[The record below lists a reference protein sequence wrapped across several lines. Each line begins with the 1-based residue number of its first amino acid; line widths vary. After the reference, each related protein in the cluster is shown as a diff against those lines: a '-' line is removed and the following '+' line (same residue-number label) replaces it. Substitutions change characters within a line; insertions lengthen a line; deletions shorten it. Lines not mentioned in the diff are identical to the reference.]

1 MCTVFNI
8 VAESAFPGWESVSAF
23 LSIDKHIQ
31 ASFLQISVTVFSF
44 PCRCDS
50 LGVDDIWVQ
59 ALWRDPRKWN
69 LLRLGE
75 GRAFAPATHLYH
87 WCVHDHGQMWVEWI
101 CGCFPKP
108 NKWHCCLHY
117 VGISVCCTL
126 GDGMEISLYEK
137 SSDRVHSCT
146 SCLRWEE

>member
-59 ALWRDPRKWN
+59 AL
-69 LLRLGE
+69 
-75 GRAFAPATHLYH
+75 
-87 WCVHDHGQMWVEWI
+87 
-101 CGCFPKP
+101 
-108 NKWHCCLHY
+108 
-117 VGISVCCTL
+117 
-126 GDGMEISLYEK
+126 
-137 SSDRVHSCT
+137 
-146 SCLRWEE
+146 